1 MKELDNIWYRL
12 YKGTQSTYYRDKRG
26 FPVAVYLGCM
36 ISINIIV
43 LCIAFIKLFNLSYI
57 SSILDKTFIYFY
69 STLTIVCI
77 ITVYFRYNKKKGKRR
92 LKVIIE
98 HIGETKKQRFWGITK
113 TIIYI
118 VLSILSTYVF
128 LL

>member
-12 YKGTQSTYYRDKRG
+12 YKGTQSTSYRDKRG
-26 FPVAVYLGCM
+26 LPVALYLGSM
-36 ISINIIV
+36 IALNIIV

-77 ITVYFRYNKKKGKRR
+77 ITVYFRYNKKKGERR
-92 LKVIIE
+92 LKVIKE
-98 HIGETKKQRFWGITK
+98 HIGETKKQRVWGVVK
-113 TIIYI
+113 TILYI
-118 VLSILSTYVF
+118 VFTILSTYV